1 MADDSSSADVTT
13 LRSVTGNEF
22 DRIYMRMMV
31 DDHEKAVALFISAS
45 QSNDTEVRAFAVK
58 TLPTLKEHLTHART
72 ISLGRLNYF
81 KASIKGAI
89 GLTVYTIYLKPAL

>member
-13 LRSVTGNEF
+13 LRSATGNEF
-22 DRIYMRMMV
+22 DRKYMTMMV
-31 DDHEKAVALFISAS
+31 TDHEKAVALFISAS

-72 ISLGRLNYF
+72 ISANLRQI
-81 KASIKGAI
+81 IKIFPSG
-89 GLTVYTIYLKPAL
+89 V